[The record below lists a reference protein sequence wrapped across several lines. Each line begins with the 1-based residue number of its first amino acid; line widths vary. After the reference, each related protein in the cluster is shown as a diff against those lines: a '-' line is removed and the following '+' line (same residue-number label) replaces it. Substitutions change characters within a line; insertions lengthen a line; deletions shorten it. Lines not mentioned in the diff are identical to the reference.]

1 MYTLETEFF
10 QSHEHASFTSNL
22 ISNQSFY
29 CLYFHIPS
37 LICQNWTCFILQA
50 VVLQLQSFNEIMQ
63 FLNKLLIFPQE
74 LITVC
79 FNEIPNLE
87 NEHVKL
93 TSNLFLSNFL
103 LHNNAIIYIY
113 SYTRID
119 KSVIHQEHSLIIG
132 IIGKIMVKT
141 DDFESLIMIILPNFL
156 AFHWQKKSF
165 YLKYLYQ

>member
-1 MYTLETEFF
+1 MYLQQYKYSRYDHFYIKHCKSICYHSKLENIVLIYIFATKFF
-10 QSHEHASFTSNL
+10 QSHDHASFTSNL

-93 TSNLFLSNFL
+93 TSNLFLSKFL
-103 LHNNAIIYIY
+103 QYNNHS
-113 SYTRID
+113 SYTYCYNTID
-119 KSVIHQEHSLIIG
+119 KSVKQ
-132 IIGKIMVKT
+132 
-141 DDFESLIMIILPNFL
+141 IIL
-156 AFHWQKKSF
+156 KV
-165 YLKYLYQ
+165 